1 MLLSDL
7 LISLIHDCFQLEQIY
22 LHLEGIRPYLYNKFL
37 LNIKLTSEGS
47 IFIAEMTLVMLV
59 TSSIFTMA
67 SRESYDVKSEE
78 VSEEIFS
85 GRLRR
90 THGGQNAHWEVGPG
104 RRYILGDRMR

>member
-78 VSEEIFS
+78 V
-85 GRLRR
+85 
-90 THGGQNAHWEVGPG
+90 
-104 RRYILGDRMR
+104 